1 MPLAVE
7 VSLLTANHISS
18 KHLFIFVKKEDWSF
32 ANFTNIVFFF
42 QSNLFPKVYFSQV
55 VRLQIGSKLFNKVS
69 LSFCPGKVF
78 RPNSEKFSPPSDLTL
93 GLAGWVNNEQR
104 VAEKLSQ
111 QSKSFLWKIC
121 KNNILQSKSWVN
133 VVFWLQ
139 FCNILGVVWTNIGFV
154 CGVTKTVDK
163 KE

>member
-1 MPLAVE
+1 MENVLSTVMPLAVE
-7 VSLLTANHISS
+7 VPLLTTNHISS
-18 KHLFIFVKKEDWSF
+18 KHLFFLYKEDWSF

-93 GLAGWVNNEQR
+93 GLGGSTMSNV
-104 VAEKLSQ
+104 L
-111 QSKSFLWKIC
+111 L
-121 KNNILQSKSWVN
+121 KNSRNKASPSSGRFARTIY
-133 VVFWLQ
+133 
-139 FCNILGVVWTNIGFV
+139 CNQNP
-154 CGVTKTVDK
+154 
-163 KE
+163 E